1 MKYLT
6 KEIYKSSPGVDF
18 KNLYID
24 LLASVS
30 GISEATIERYFNSEG
45 VGARSK
51 SLAGTVRKLLINDL
65 QLKGWK
71 PNWEP
76 FKGTQGFE
84 SSVWSFDAARQVS
97 LDGTDFWITVEISF
111 DNRVA
116 VGTHLMK
123 AEVANNL
130 EFRAPTVLEPIL
142 HHCII
147 AASKAFRESAGID
160 NSVASSEEF
169 ENASRA
175 YSRLSTLGATL
186 VSLNPLETIEI
197 HQRKFDGRKMS
208 KLLNLSPK
216 SDS

>member
-1 MKYLT
+1 MKYLA
-6 KEIYKSSPGVDF
+6 KEIYQSSPGVEF
-18 KNLYID
+18 ENLYLD

-45 VGARSK
+45 IGARSK

-76 FKGTQGFE
+76 FRGTPGFE
-84 SSVWSFDAARQVS
+84 SSVWSFDAARRVS
-97 LDGTDFWITVEISF
+97 FNGSDFWITVEISF
-111 DNRVA
+111 DNRLA

-123 AEVANNL
+123 AEAANNS
-130 EFRAPTVLEPIL
+130 EFRNPTLPEPIL

-169 ENASRA
+169 ESASRA

-186 VSLNPLETIEI
+186 VSLKPLETIEI
-197 HQRKFDGRKMS
+197 HQRKFEGRKMS
-208 KLLNLSPK
+208 KIFNLPPK